1 MIKKFLALM
10 LALSLACIST
20 PAMAASA
27 AEPAL
32 YRLVSRDARGN
43 DTVLGSAVLLM
54 ERTVLLTT
62 VWAAQADGGLY
73 AIGSG
78 GEFPIERGIRLP
90 SDGDLLLLELGKESP
105 AAPLLLG
112 SSDTDDLVS
121 VGIRGDGT
129 VISADVRHVTT
140 VPYRG
145 ETCLLLTAEED
156 LLPGSVILGANGGLA
171 GIVVAEYGEG
181 AGRYV
186 ALPAE
191 NVYQLL
197 AEDTQSMEESWQ
209 ESALPDGSS
218 WLKDVSVTAKPGKLL
233 VDWSASE
240 IEDLSEDSVFEVFFA
255 DMANPYY
262 SYVQVDESERQA
274 ELPAVP
280 GREYMVWVQHA
291 HGEAAI
297 DTYRPDEFA
306 VQVRT
311 EDAQPMELYS
321 YADTTF
327 YLGALPA
334 EQAEDVDGLVPPLE
348 AMTAEALSDPTTAL
362 CLQAVSTYEIDQTT
376 EAALLV
382 TLFTPEGFV
391 FMEDAGFI
399 YEPSLAKEDI
409 WHVDVT
415 ELFSDYSLYNGTGS
429 LTSGEYTLAYY
440 LDGCLANSLQW
451 TLP

>member
-1 MIKKFLALM
+1 MMKKLLALM
-10 LALSLACIST
+10 LAVTLACLSV
-20 PAMAASA
+20 PAMAAGA

-78 GEFPIERGIRLP
+78 GEFPIERGVRVP
-90 SDGDLLLLELGKESP
+90 SDGDLLILELDKESP

-129 VISADVRHVTT
+129 VISADVRHVST

-145 ETCLLLTAEED
+145 ENCLLLTAEED
-156 LLPGSVILGANGGLA
+156 LLPGSVILGANGDLA
-171 GIVVAEYGEG
+171 GVVVAEYGEG

-186 ALPAE
+186 AMPAE
-191 NVYQLL
+191 TIYQLL
-197 AEDTQSMEESWQ
+197 AEDTQSMDEGWQ
-209 ESALPDGSS
+209 ESLPDGSS
-218 WLKDVSVTAKPGKLL
+218 WLKDVSVTAKPGMLL

-240 IEDLSEDSVFEVFFA
+240 IENLSEDSVFEVFFA

-262 SYVQVDESERQA
+262 SYVQVDGSERQA

-291 HGEAAI
+291 HGEAVT
-297 DTYRPDEFA
+297 DGYRPDELA

-311 EDAQPMELYS
+311 EDAAPMELYS

-327 YLGALPA
+327 YLGAVPA
-334 EQAEDVDGLVPPLE
+334 EQAENVEGLVPPLE
-348 AMTAEALSDPTTAL
+348 AITAEALSDPTTAL

-415 ELFSDYSLYNGTGS
+415 ELFGDYSLYNGTGS
-429 LTSGEYTLAYY
+429 LASGEYTLAYY

>member
-1 MIKKFLALM
+1 MMKKLLALM
-10 LALSLACIST
+10 LAVTLACLSV
-20 PAMAASA
+20 PAMA

-78 GEFPIERGIRLP
+78 GEFPIERGVRVP
-90 SDGDLLLLELGKESP
+90 SDGDLLLLELDKESP

-129 VISADVRHVTT
+129 VISADVRHVST

-145 ETCLLLTAEED
+145 ENCLLLTAEED
-156 LLPGSVILGANGGLA
+156 LLPGSVILGANGDLA
-171 GIVVAEYGEG
+171 GVVVAEYGEG

-186 ALPAE
+186 AMPAE
-191 NVYQLL
+191 TIYQLL
-197 AEDTQSMEESWQ
+197 AEDTQSMDEGWQ
-209 ESALPDGSS
+209 ESLPDGSS
-218 WLKDVSVTAKPGKLL
+218 WLKDVSVTAKPGMLL

-240 IEDLSEDSVFEVFFA
+240 IENLSEDSVFEVFFA

-262 SYVQVDESERQA
+262 SYVQVDGSERQA

-291 HGEAAI
+291 HGEAVT
-297 DTYRPDEFA
+297 DGYRPDEFA

-311 EDAQPMELYS
+311 EDAAPMELYS

-327 YLGALPA
+327 YLGAVPA
-334 EQAEDVDGLVPPLE
+334 EQAEDVEGLVTPLE
-348 AMTAEALSDPTTAL
+348 AITAEALSDSTTAL

-399 YEPSLAKEDI
+399 YEPSLADEDI

-415 ELFSDYSLYNGTGS
+415 ELFSDYSLYNGTES
-429 LTSGEYTLAYY
+429 MASGEYTLAYY